1 MKALNQFLLKD
12 NYTIYCTQIDTTHLL
27 ASTLHLFIHHSQLS
41 WNHDTFSQYNEN
53 YMADLLLQSVAIRVI
68 LKDLMH
74 FFQHHLHGV
83 ALDAVAHFHS

>member
-1 MKALNQFLLKD
+1 MRALNQFLLKD

-41 WNHDTFSQYNEN
+41 WNHDTFSQYNEK
-53 YMADLLLQSVAIRVI
+53 YMADLLQSVAILVI

-83 ALDAVAHFHS
+83 ALDGVAHFHS